1 MRAYRLTGSVDQ
13 PLDVVHLEDPQPGPG
28 HVLIRVRAASLNYRD
43 LVIAG
48 SGRSGI
54 IPLSDGAGEVV
65 AVGPG
70 VGSVQPGELVAG
82 TFFSDWPAG
91 RITAAVHGSALG
103 GAIDGMLAELVVLPE
118 HGVIRAPRGWTAAQ
132 TATLPCAALTAWN
145 ALVEGA
151 TVRAGQTVVLLGTG
165 GVSVFGLQL
174 ATMMGA
180 RTIITSSSDEKL
192 ERMLQLGAD
201 VTVNYHAHTKWS
213 DIVLAETGGAGA
225 DVILEVSGAGTLVQ
239 SIAATRHG
247 GQIALIGMLSGMG
260 GEMNPRSL
268 VARSVDLRGIYVGS
282 RAMFADMVDAINA
295 NGLDPLID
303 RVFPFDAA
311 AEAYRYLQSQAHI
324 GKVVIEV

>member
-1 MRAYRLTGSVDQ
+1 MRAYRLTGSADQ
-13 PLDVVHLEDPQPGPG
+13 PLELCHLEDPQPGPG
-28 HVLIRVRAASLNYRD
+28 QVLVRVRATSLNYRD

-48 SGRSGI
+48 SSRSGI
-54 IPLSDGAGEVV
+54 IPLSDGAGEVM
-65 AVGPG
+65 AVGDGVRSVAPG
-70 VGSVQPGELVAG
+70 DLVAG
-82 TFFSDWPAG
+82 TFFADWPAG
-91 RITAAVHGSALG
+91 RITADVHRSALG

-118 HGVIRAPRGWTAAQ
+118 HGVIRAPRGWSAAQ

-174 ATMMGA
+174 ASMMGA
-180 RTIITSSSDEKL
+180 RTIITSSSEEKL

-201 VTVNYHAHTKWS
+201 ATINYQAHTNWS
-213 DIVLAETGGAGA
+213 DIVLAETGGSGA
-225 DVILEVSGAGTLVQ
+225 DVILEVGGAGTLLQ
-239 SIAATRHG
+239 SIAATRYG
-247 GQIALIGMLSGMG
+247 GQIALIGMLSGMA

-282 RAMFADMVDAINA
+282 REMFADMVAAIDA
-295 NGLDPLID
+295 NGLDPIID
-303 RVFPFDAA
+303 RSFAFEDAA
-311 AEAYRYLQSQAHI
+311 AAYVYLRSQAHI